1 MDTKDFFN
9 INEYNKLMQSNNYI
23 GMANYLQAHPVD
35 DENAQAQI
43 NQQILRLREQAAVQ
57 NAILKGKSEE
67 DRQKFMFK
75 TSLDNGIYDSSN
87 PYYKTYKESL
97 WNKLGNSDEEIA
109 SKIRIETEKE
119 NINDFC
125 NALGVNLDK
134 LRRYGIS
141 LGNSAHGYIIEF
153 NKDNPQYSKIATA
166 LVSMKNRTYANT
178 YQEPGLLKQG
188 PIERYFIFTG
198 LDNKGNEISKSYTIP
213 FQLYKMRDMYT
224 DAVNV
229 ANSLTEEATNHEY
242 VTKSVNTPFLGA
254 ADEKLYRLYASGRID
269 KTTYDEHKKIQKES
283 YDRLLAQVP
292 FSQIEVYATEVG
304 DDKSEKLQLMSDNT
318 ERAKLSD
325 YIRVAIADNRVTY
338 SASNVG
344 GITGVTITVS
354 AKPDNEG
361 NIKGNYNKGRQ
372 IFVPGLWQDK
382 AEEALNADTS
392 MRATRSF
399 NIHQV
404 FKHDYSSIRGD
415 VLTDFTPYGATY
427 TDKNGITRS
436 VNNDEIINIMDE
448 NYFYEDCINIINHK
462 YRDSNG
468 NITDLEA
475 IKKYLKTAVS
485 QEVTNLH
492 KGKSD
497 EYIKAK
503 YIDLYTAILTAVGV
517 K

>member
-23 GMANYLQAHPVD
+23 GMANYLQEHPVD

-57 NAILKGKSEE
+57 NAILKGRSEE

-75 TSLDNGIYDSSN
+75 TSIDNGIYDSSN

-109 SKIRIETEKE
+109 SKIRIETGL
-119 NINDFC
+119 DGLTAFC
-125 NALGVNLDK
+125 NTIGVTK
-134 LRRYGIS
+134 ERLRDFGIK
-141 LGNSAHGYIIEF
+141 LGNSADKYTLEF
-153 NKDNPQYSKIATA
+153 DKDNPQYHKISQA
-166 LVSMKNRTYANT
+166 LYNTEYETHNIQAGFDYITTNTFKTY
-178 YQEPGLLKQG
+178 GLN
-188 PIERYFIFTG
+188 
-198 LDNKGNEISKSYTIP
+198 NKGDIISIQKSRPVEIT
-213 FQLYKMRDMYT
+213 KMNDMYNA
-224 DAVNV
+224 AVST
-229 ANSLTEEATNHEY
+229 AESLTEEATNHEY

-269 KTTYDEHKKIQKES
+269 KQTYDEHKKIQKES

-354 AKPDNEG
+354 AKPDDEG

-382 AEEALNADTS
+382 AEEALNEDTS

-404 FKHDYSSIRGD
+404 FRHDYSSIRGD

-427 TDKNGITRS
+427 TDKNGITRR

>member
-9 INEYNKLMQSNNYI
+9 INEYNKLMQSNDYI

-43 NQQILRLREQAAVQ
+43 NQQILRLREQADVQ
-57 NAILKGKSEE
+57 NAILKGRSEE
-67 DRQKFMFK
+67 DKQKFMFK
-75 TSLDNGIYDSSN
+75 TSLDSGIYDSSN

-109 SKIRIETEKE
+109 SKIRIETEL
-119 NINDFC
+119 DGLTAFC
-125 NALGVNLDK
+125 NTIGVTKEK
-134 LRRYGIS
+134 LRDFGIK
-141 LGNSAHGYIIEF
+141 LGNSADKYTLEF
-153 NKDNPQYSKIATA
+153 DKDNPQYHKIAQA
-166 LVSMKNRTYANT
+166 LYNTEYETHNIQAGFDYITTNTFKTY
-178 YQEPGLLKQG
+178 GLN
-188 PIERYFIFTG
+188 
-198 LDNKGNEISKSYTIP
+198 NKGNIISTQKSRPVEIT
-213 FQLYKMRDMYT
+213 KMNDMYNA
-224 DAVNV
+224 AVST
-229 ANSLTEEATNHEY
+229 AESLTEEATNHEY

-269 KTTYDEHKKIQKES
+269 KQTYDEHKKIQKES

-361 NIKGNYNKGRQ
+361 NIKGDYNKGRQ

-382 AEEALNADTS
+382 AEKALNEDTS

-404 FKHDYSSIRGD
+404 FRHDYSSIRGD
-415 VLTDFTPYGATY
+415 VLTNFTSDGATY
-427 TDKNGITRS
+427 TDKNGITRN
-436 VNNDEIINIMDE
+436 VNNAEIINIMDE

>member
-23 GMANYLQAHPVD
+23 GMADYLQAHPVD

-57 NAILKGKSEE
+57 NAILKGRSEE

-109 SKIRIETEKE
+109 SKIRIETGL
-119 NINDFC
+119 DGLTAFC
-125 NALGVNLDK
+125 NTIGVTK
-134 LRRYGIS
+134 ERLRDFGIK
-141 LGNSAHGYIIEF
+141 LGNSADTYTLEF
-153 NKDNPQYSKIATA
+153 DKDNPQYHKISQA
-166 LVSMKNRTYANT
+166 LYNTEYETHNIQAGFDYMITNTFKTY
-178 YQEPGLLKQG
+178 GLN
-188 PIERYFIFTG
+188 
-198 LDNKGNEISKSYTIP
+198 NKGDIISIQKSRPVEIT
-213 FQLYKMRDMYT
+213 KMNDMYNA
-224 DAVNV
+224 AVST
-229 ANSLTEEATNHEY
+229 AESLTEEATNHEY

-269 KTTYDEHKKIQKES
+269 KQTYDEHKKIQKES

-382 AEEALNADTS
+382 AEEALNEDTS

-404 FKHDYSSIRGD
+404 FRHDYSSIRGD

-427 TDKNGITRS
+427 TDKNGITRR

>member
-1 MDTKDFFN
+1 
-9 INEYNKLMQSNNYI
+9 
-23 GMANYLQAHPVD
+23 
-35 DENAQAQI
+35 
-43 NQQILRLREQAAVQ
+43 
-57 NAILKGKSEE
+57 
-67 DRQKFMFK
+67 
-75 TSLDNGIYDSSN
+75 
-87 PYYKTYKESL
+87 
-97 WNKLGNSDEEIA
+97 
-109 SKIRIETEKE
+109 
-119 NINDFC
+119 
-125 NALGVNLDK
+125 
-134 LRRYGIS
+134 
-141 LGNSAHGYIIEF
+141 
-153 NKDNPQYSKIATA
+153 
-166 LVSMKNRTYANT
+166 
-178 YQEPGLLKQG
+178 
-188 PIERYFIFTG
+188 
-198 LDNKGNEISKSYTIP
+198 
-213 FQLYKMRDMYT
+213 
-224 DAVNV
+224 
-229 ANSLTEEATNHEY
+229 
-242 VTKSVNTPFLGA
+242 
-254 ADEKLYRLYASGRID
+254 
-269 KTTYDEHKKIQKES
+269 
-283 YDRLLAQVP
+283 
-292 FSQIEVYATEVG
+292 
-304 DDKSEKLQLMSDNT
+304 MSDNT

-325 YIRVAIADNRVTY
+325 YIRVAMADNRVTY

-361 NIKGNYNKGRQ
+361 NIKGDYNKGRQ

-382 AEEALNADTS
+382 AEKALNEDTS

-404 FKHDYSSIRGD
+404 FRHDYSSIRGD

-427 TDKNGITRS
+427 TDKDGITRS

-517 K
+517 KQ